1 MKILLVNTVAQGGSI
16 PSYMRAIADKAVELG
31 HTVAVA
37 KGRRGDMSGVMNISI
52 GTRFDTVIHGIA
64 TRLFD
69 RHGLSGRRTTL
80 AFIREIEAFAPDII
94 HLHNIHGYYLHY
106 PALFSWLA
114 TCGIPVLWS
123 LHDSWAYTGH
133 CASPAKKDIC
143 LKWQTHCEYC
153 PLLSNYPASFVDRSS
168 QNFDDKQ
175 RSFTSVPTL
184 RLLPVSDWLSDQ
196 LSKSFLNHIPRT
208 TVRLDIDT
216 NLFQPS
222 AEPMPN
228 RVLGVANIWT
238 DLKGLDFFR
247 HLRQELPSDIE
258 IRLVGTIR
266 GELPQGIH
274 ATGPIASRTALIEE
288 YSRATVLVNPTRA
301 DTLPL
306 TNREAL
312 SCGTPVISRDIGG
325 TFEGIATDNP
335 AMKGARTDDGLLRL
349 IKDFLNTTS
358 PGELRN
364 RCRETALALYGSSPG
379 LKKLFG
385 IYADVTDA
393 DS

>member
-16 PSYMRAIADKAVELG
+16 PSYMRAIADKAAEFG

-37 KGRRGDMSGVMNISI
+37 KGRRGDMTGVMNISI
-52 GTRFDTVIHGIA
+52 GSRFDAVIHGIA

-69 RHGLSGRRTTL
+69 RHGLSGRRATF

-106 PALFSWLA
+106 PTLFSWLA

-153 PLLSNYPASFVDRSS
+153 PLLSNYPVSFIDRSS

-258 IRLVGTIR
+258 IRLVGTI
-266 GELPQGIH
+266 GGDFPM
-274 ATGPIASRTALIEE
+274 
-288 YSRATVLVNPTRA
+288 VFM
-301 DTLPL
+301 PL
-306 TNREAL
+306 
-312 SCGTPVISRDIGG
+312 
-325 TFEGIATDNP
+325 
-335 AMKGARTDDGLLRL
+335 AR
-349 IKDFLNTTS
+349 
-358 PGELRN
+358 
-364 RCRETALALYGSSPG
+364 
-379 LKKLFG
+379 
-385 IYADVTDA
+385 
-393 DS
+393 